1 MEERTRQE
9 LTRYGAPAAFL
20 AAVTIAV
27 ILIKSGLSG
36 GPGAVTTVG
45 ARPTTKQTTT
55 QQTTTKLVLTTP
67 VAPATTTSQATAA
80 QTSTTQTSTTQTTT
94 TQTTTPGGQYYTVQ
108 SGDTLGSIA
117 SQYKTTVAQLTTLNP
132 GIDPNAM
139 HIGQRV
145 RVK

>member
-1 MEERTRQE
+1 MDPRSRQQ

-27 ILIKSGLSG
+27 ILIKAGLSG
-36 GPGAVTTVG
+36 GSGSTTTVG
-45 ARPTTKQTTT
+45 LPTTSTTTT
-55 QQTTTKLVLTTP
+55 QTTATTTKLVLTGP
-67 VAPATTTSQATAA
+67 QG
-80 QTSTTQTSTTQTTT
+80 TTT
-94 TQTTTPGGQYYTVQ
+94 TTTTETTTETTTPGAEYYVVQ

-117 SQYKTTVAQLTTLNP
+117 EKDSTTVDELMTLNP
-132 GIDPNAM
+132 GIDPTAL